1 MHRQDARALTDSRRL
16 ERAFARVD
24 GRRLAYVRR
33 GEGAPPVVFLSGA
46 SMGLDSWFKVFPA
59 IAATTTALM
68 YDRPGVGGS
77 EPPDV
82 PQTGDVIVR
91 SLRDLLVQS
100 ATPPPY
106 VLVGH
111 SLGGLFVELFAR
123 RHPDEVAGVVLVDA
137 ATTEEAEH
145 PPPRGPAMRI
155 IDGISGL
162 VDRARSRSRL
172 SDVDGVAATAAQ
184 IRASAPFPPI
194 PAVVIAGGHRMRMVP
209 QAAFDAHL
217 DAQRRRVSISPLG
230 SLVIAGR
237 SGHFPHLTEPDVVI
251 DAIRSVVRIVR
262 QRHEND
268 MGRP

>member
-1 MHRQDARALTDSRRL
+1 MHRQDAQALTESQRL
-16 ERAFARVD
+16 ERSVAIVD
-24 GRRLAYVRR
+24 GRRLAYVKR

-46 SMGLDSWFKVFPA
+46 GMSLDSWFKVFPA
-59 IAATTTALM
+59 IAGSTSALM

-77 EPPDV
+77 ERPAI

-91 SLRDLLVQS
+91 SLRDLLTRSGTV
-100 ATPPPY
+100 PPH

-123 RHPDEVAGVVLVDA
+123 RHPDEVAAVVLIDA
-137 ATTEEAEH
+137 ATVEEARH
-145 PPPRGPAMRI
+145 PPPRGPAMRF

-162 VDRARSRSRL
+162 VDRVRGRHGL
-172 SDVDGVAATAAQ
+172 SEIDRVAATAAQ
-184 IRASAPFPPI
+184 VVAAGPFPAI
-194 PAVVIAGGHRMRMVP
+194 PLVVIAGGHRMRMIP

-230 SLVIAGR
+230 SLVVAER

-251 DAIRSVVRIVR
+251 DAILSVVGSSRSVTRTT
-262 QRHEND
+262 
-268 MGRP
+268 